1 SCRSR
6 LHEPCSADER
16 AGRWQPNQSRR
27 RIRNRRDRRP
37 SRRDRNRAF
46 LRALGAGCGRRGEEG
61 YVPTLLGL
69 SVMLPAL
76 FGAVL
81 VHHPHVLAHPA
92 SLLGLGMGVFTLV
105 GGLVLLLRQ

>member
-1 SCRSR
+1 
-6 LHEPCSADER
+6 
-16 AGRWQPNQSRR
+16 
-27 RIRNRRDRRP
+27 
-37 SRRDRNRAF
+37 
-46 LRALGAGCGRRGEEG
+46 
-61 YVPTLLGL
+61 VPTLLGL